1 MAMTKITML
10 GDGGVGKSALTVRF
24 YNDEWV
30 GDAYDPT
37 VEDMY
42 RKQTDVDNKPS
53 VLNILDTSGQEE
65 YSAMAD
71 HWIRQGDG
79 YCLVFSMTS
88 RKSFARL
95 DDIITKITRVRDV
108 AAADSLPIVLVAN
121 KSDLV
126 ADREVSVDEA
136 GELAKK
142 LSCELIVASAKENFG
157 VTQTFESVIRSY
169 RSKVAGSVH
178 ESTTPRKMLRFS
190 AKDCSIL

>member
-65 YSAMAD
+65 YSAM
-71 HWIRQGDG
+71 
-79 YCLVFSMTS
+79 VT
-88 RKSFARL
+88 
-95 DDIITKITRVRDV
+95 
-108 AAADSLPIVLVAN
+108 ADSAERIGTHSHSGPVLGTDSEMRRVPVHRPTTGYA
-121 KSDLV
+121 K
-126 ADREVSVDEA
+126 AMATVS
-136 GELAKK
+136 
-142 LSCELIVASAKENFG
+142 C
-157 VTQTFESVIRSY
+157 SV
-169 RSKVAGSVH
+169 
-178 ESTTPRKMLRFS
+178 
-190 AKDCSIL
+190 